1 MSTDDKIVFTAI
13 FVGLVIIVLL
23 LGLSTESDAAEVK
36 SVRSPVH
43 AKYIGQ
49 WVRLSNDTPSPEI
62 IITPTFDLP
71 DEPQDDV
78 AETNVGNIETDQ
90 IADDGKMVEPDPQ
103 EVEWLA
109 IAIFREAGSDWIS
122 NETRYMV
129 GDVILTHVI
138 DDRFPDNL
146 YDVLT
151 EKGKYGRF
159 YWDGIH
165 WPSTAFNSGNK
176 HAAER
181 AREIAYNLLSDAHHS
196 ELWGKGYIYQDNKVR
211 GKDSVWSDG
220 ICFGR

>member
-1 MSTDDKIVFTAI
+1 MNDKHNTTIILTGFLLVVI
-13 FVGLVIIVLL
+13 LFVMVYLSIKAGAVDII
-23 LGLSTESDAAEVK
+23 SKT
-36 SVRSPVH
+36 RSPIH
-43 AKYIGQ
+43 HHNA
-49 WVRLSNDTPSPEI
+49 WVCVADSGANTSKAL
-62 IITPTFDLP
+62 
-71 DEPQDDV
+71 EP
-78 AETNVGNIETDQ
+78 N
-90 IADDGKMVEPDPQ
+90 ADD
-103 EVEWLA
+103 VEWLA

-181 AREIAYNLLSDAHHS
+181 AREIAYNLLTDTRHS
-196 ELWGKGYIYQDNKVR
+196 ELYGKGYIYQDCRVQGTDN
-211 GKDSVWSDG
+211 VWSDG